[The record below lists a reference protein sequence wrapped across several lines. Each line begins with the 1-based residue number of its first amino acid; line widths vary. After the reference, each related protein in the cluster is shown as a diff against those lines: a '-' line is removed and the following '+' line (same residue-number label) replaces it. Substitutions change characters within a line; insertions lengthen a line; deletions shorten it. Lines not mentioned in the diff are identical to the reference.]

1 MTRRMVWA
9 MALGMGGALLAT
21 SWHTRRAMN
30 ARRERGRRT
39 IDELSDPVLEA
50 SEDSFPASDPPSRT
64 PTTGTRF

>member
-9 MALGMGGALLAT
+9 IALGIGGALLAT
-21 SWHTRRAMN
+21 SWQ
-30 ARRERGRRT
+30 ARRQSRGRGWRAGT
-39 IDELSDPVLEA
+39 SHDDAADREMEA